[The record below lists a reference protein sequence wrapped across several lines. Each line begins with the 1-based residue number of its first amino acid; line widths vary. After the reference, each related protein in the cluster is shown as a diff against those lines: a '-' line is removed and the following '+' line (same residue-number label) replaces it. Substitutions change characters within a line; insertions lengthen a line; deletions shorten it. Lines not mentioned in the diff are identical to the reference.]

1 MHPKKSKGVEESEPL
16 AYGTLLDPR
25 YKAHGFYSESA
36 AICAKEKLLA
46 EVKVSV
52 VVPDQ
57 ESDRQPQERQVVAQ
71 ATTTSE
77 DADLWGSFD
86 EVPDEV
92 PEPISIDLVAK
103 EFENYF
109 KEPRLPRKKNATEYN
124 DPLEWWITGS
134 GGKYPNMRNAALK
147 FLVAS
152 GTSVP
157 SERIFRY
164 VTVYIFYIEHSLKIN
179 NDNYPHST
187 AGHLVNARRT
197 SLSDSSVSNL
207 LFLRENTKKQVCT

>member
-1 MHPKKSKGVEESEPL
+1 MFDSLDHYLMHPKKSKGVEESEPL

-36 AICAKEKLLA
+36 ATCAKEKLLM
-46 EVKVSV
+46 EVKKSV

-77 DADLWGSFD
+77 EADLWGSFD
-86 EVPDEV
+86 EDNQTIEV
-92 PEPISIDLVAK
+92 PEPISIDHVAK

-134 GGKYPNMRNAALK
+134 GGNTPTCATLLLNSLWPVEPV
-147 FLVAS
+147 FLVSVFS
-152 GTSVP
+152 GMLQYTYFTLN
-157 SERIFRY
+157 I
-164 VTVYIFYIEHSLKIN
+164 L
-179 NDNYPHST
+179 
-187 AGHLVNARRT
+187 
-197 SLSDSSVSNL
+197 
-207 LFLRENTKKQVCT
+207 